1 MDPSASRTKEIS
13 KDLSLLSVEGVSA
26 WNIAPMTLL
35 ITFGRYK
42 NTIPVAFKTVKNL
55 QKIII
60 CMDAVA
66 NSLEAR
72 KDSH

>member
-1 MDPSASRTKEIS
+1 MDPSASRTKEMS

-42 NTIPVAFKTVKNL
+42 NTIPGNIIKTVKNL
-55 QKIII
+55 QNIII
-60 CMDAVA
+60 CMDAVPK
-66 NSLEAR
+66 SLEAS
-72 KDSH
+72 KN